1 MPAVVR
7 LGDVSTGHG
16 CFPPTNLV
24 TTAATKSYIN
34 GILVGLQDEASQF
47 SAHACGNTT
56 HQQVTRYISS
66 GSLKSFIEGKP
77 VARIGDNIS
86 CGDACAQGSHN
97 SFLE

>member
-7 LGDVSTGHG
+7 LGDTSTGHG

-47 SAHACGNTT
+47 STHTCGNST
-56 HQQVTRYISS
+56 HPQNGRFISS
-66 GSLKSFIEGKP
+66 GSTKSFIEGKP

-86 CGDACAQGSHN
+86 CGDACGQGSHN